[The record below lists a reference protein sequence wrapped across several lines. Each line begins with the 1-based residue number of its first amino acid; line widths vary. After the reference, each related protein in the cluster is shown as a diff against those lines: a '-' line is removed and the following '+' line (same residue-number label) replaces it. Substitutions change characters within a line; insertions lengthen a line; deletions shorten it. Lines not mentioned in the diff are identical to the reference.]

1 MYFIYLQFSDDEED
15 TKRIV
20 RSLKEKR
27 YEELTMT
34 IKQIRNHKKIKDM
47 SSLLTSKFEHYLMY
61 FKTKYLLC
69 ICN

>member
-1 MYFIYLQFSDDEED
+1 MCVQTISNLTNIVLSLQFSDDEED

-47 SSLLTSKFEHYLMY
+47 SSLLTSKL
-61 FKTKYLLC
+61 
-69 ICN
+69 I